1 MKRTLFLL
9 LAAASVSFGIS
20 AQDNMEP
27 LKHLSV
33 GAEVGL
39 HGFGVEIAVPVQK
52 HLVLKAGY
60 NFGPS
65 GDIFNTD
72 VNIDTKELMDKQ
84 TELET
89 LDPTC
94 HFNHHFGEES
104 TVNAG
109 VKLGLNNYKVMLNY
123 YPFLNRKLYLAGGIY
138 YSASGSGKQSLITL
152 SGNTTENDWSALQEL
167 NDYLEDKG
175 QDRRDIEL
183 PLGPDYVVREKDGRG
198 NMEADFAI
206 DPLKYYVGL
215 GLGRCIPN
223 GKVGLQFEVGAMIYH
238 NSVLYCQDKEV
249 KIESVGDSFGD
260 DVDEIL
266 KNVDKYP
273 IYPQVSL
280 RISFRAF

>member
-1 MKRTLFLL
+1 MKRNLFLL
-9 LAAASVSFGIS
+9 LVAASVSFGIS

-27 LKHLSV
+27 FKHLSV

-39 HGFGVEIAVPVQK
+39 HGFGVEVAVPVQK

-60 NFGPS
+60 NFGPNS
-65 GDIFNTD
+65 DIFSTD
-72 VNIDTKELMDKQ
+72 VKIETKELMDLQ
-84 TELET
+84 ADIENNAG
-89 LDPTC
+89 
-94 HFNHHFGEES
+94 HQFNHHFAEES

-123 YPFLNRKLYLAGGIY
+123 YPFLNRKLYVAGGLY
-138 YSASGSGKQSLITL
+138 YSGSGKQSLITL
-152 SGNTTENDWSALQEL
+152 SGNTTENDWAALNEL
-167 NDYLEDKG
+167 NDYLEANG
-175 QDRRDIEL
+175 QDRRDIAL
-183 PLGPDYVVREKDGRG
+183 PLGADYVVREKDGHG

-223 GKVGLQFEVGAMIYH
+223 GRVGLQFEVGAMIYH
-238 NSVLYCQDKEV
+238 KSVLYCQDKEV
-249 KIESVGDSFGD
+249 KIESIGDSFGD